1 MFPVDNALGFV
12 AVLAL
17 ILAFTKFIGL
27 AFRHFGL
34 PEVLGFIIG
43 GILLGPAIFGDFCGV
58 CIVGYSD
65 AGYKSL
71 FVLGEKGDSFGSNG
85 VETFAKIGVLLLM
98 FSTGLETDIKKL
110 KQTGLAATLIACVGV
125 AVPMVLGV
133 LICLPF
139 GSIGLGP
146 QNIYR
151 CVFVGAV
158 LTATSVAITVSV
170 FKELGII
177 SSKLGTTIVSAAIID
192 DVIGIVLLSVITAI
206 AKGGAVES
214 ANAFEAFKATP
225 YGTIIMIVAFFV
237 FAVGMGFPISKL
249 FRFMEKRWPD
259 THRIPVFSLIVCF
272 VYVWLAEEIFGVADI
287 TGAFLAGVILS
298 TDHRGSEFT
307 DHAVDASTY
316 TLFAP
321 VFFANIGIT
330 YITFAGMDG
339 FIVLFAFLAVLMGLI
354 GKVAGCGAVA
364 KLSHYSWR
372 ESGICGVGMMA
383 RGEVALIVTSTAMS
397 ADLGANAL
405 PSEFMIMTVLLILVS
420 SILTPIMLK
429 LLYKGM
435 PQSPQLPQPP
445 QSPDEGTEAPPAVES
460 ASEG

>member
-1 MFPVDNALGFV
+1 MFLVNNALGFV

-43 GILLGPAIFGDFCGV
+43 GILLGPAVFGDFAGV
-58 CIVGYSD
+58 CIVGYAD
-65 AGYKSL
+65 QGYKMLFSL
-71 FVLGEKGDSFGSNG
+71 GTKGASFGSNG

-98 FSTGLETDIKKL
+98 FSTGLETDIQKL
-110 KQTGLAATLIACVGV
+110 RKTGLAATLIACAGV
-125 AVPMVLGV
+125 AVPMGLGI

-146 QNIYR
+146 EHIYR
-151 CVFVGAV
+151 CIFVGAI

-170 FKELGII
+170 FKEMGVI

-192 DVIGIVLLSVITAI
+192 DVIGIVVLSIVTAI
-206 AKGGAVES
+206 AKGGSVES
-214 ANAFEAFKATP
+214 ANAFQAFKATP
-225 YGTIIMIVAFFV
+225 YGTIIMIAAFFV
-237 FAVGMGFPISKL
+237 FAIGMGFPISKL

-272 VYVWLAEEIFGVADI
+272 GYVWIAEEVFGVADI

-330 YITFAGMDG
+330 HITFSGMNG

-354 GKVAGCGAVA
+354 GKVVGCGAVA
-364 KLSHYSWR
+364 KLNKYTLR
-372 ESGICGVGMMA
+372 ESAVCGVGMMA

-397 ADLGANAL
+397 VGSVDKAL
-405 PSEFMIMTVLLILVS
+405 PAEFMLMTVFLILIS
-420 SILTPIMLK
+420 SVLTPILLK
-429 LLYKGM
+429 LLYKGI
-435 PQSPQLPQPP
+435 PLSPELPPSESEQVDSAQVQSTQ
-445 QSPDEGTEAPPAVES
+445 AES
-460 ASEG
+460 AQ

>member
-1 MFPVDNALGFV
+1 MEVNNALGFV

-17 ILAFTKFIGL
+17 ILAFTKFNGL

-43 GILLGPAIFGDFCGV
+43 GIMLGPSIFCDFCGV
-58 CIVGYSD
+58 CIVGYSG
-65 AGYKSL
+65 AGYKAL
-71 FVLGEKGDSFGSNG
+71 FVLKEFGSNG
-85 VETFAKIGVLLLM
+85 IQLFAKIGVLLLM

-110 KQTGLAATLIACVGV
+110 RQTGLAATLIACMGV
-125 AVPMVLGV
+125 AIPMGLGV

-151 CVFVGAV
+151 CIFVGAI

-170 FKELGII
+170 FKEMGVI

-192 DVIGIVLLSVITAI
+192 DVIGIIVLSIVTAI

-237 FAVGMGFPISKL
+237 FAIGMGFPISKL

-272 VYVWLAEEIFGVADI
+272 GYVWIAEEIFGVADI

-307 DHAVDASTY
+307 DRAVDASTY

-321 VFFANIGIT
+321 VFFANIGIS
-330 YITFAGMDG
+330 YITFKGMDG
-339 FIVLFAFLAVLMGLI
+339 AIVLFAALVVLI
-354 GKVAGCGAVA
+354 GLLGKVVGCGAVA

-397 ADLGANAL
+397 AELGARAL
-405 PSEFMIMTVLLILVS
+405 PPKFMIITVLLILIS
-420 SILTPIMLK
+420 SILTPIFLK
-429 LLYKGM
+429 LLYKGIPKSPVTPLPPDALEK
-435 PQSPQLPQPP
+435 PQ
-445 QSPDEGTEAPPAVES
+445 
-460 ASEG
+460 

>member
-1 MFPVDNALGFV
+1 MFLVDNALGFV

-43 GILLGPAIFGDFCGV
+43 GILLGPAVFGDFCGV
-58 CIVGYSD
+58 CIIGYAD
-65 AGYKSL
+65 KGYKAL
-71 FVLGEKGDSFGSNG
+71 FVLGAEGNSFGSNG
-85 VETFAKIGVLLLM
+85 VATFAKIGVLLLM

-110 KQTGLAATLIACVGV
+110 RQTGLAATLIACAGV
-125 AVPMVLGV
+125 AVPMALGV

-151 CVFVGAV
+151 CVFVGAI

-170 FKELGII
+170 FKEMGVI

-192 DVIGIVLLSVITAI
+192 DVIGIVVLSVITAI
-206 AKGGAVES
+206 AKGGAGEN

-225 YGTIIMIVAFFV
+225 YGTVIMIVAFFV

-272 VYVWLAEEIFGVADI
+272 AYVWLAEEIFGVADI

-298 TDHRGSEFT
+298 TDHRGSEYT

-330 YITFAGMDG
+330 YIAFKGMSG

-354 GKVAGCGAVA
+354 GKVVGCGAVA

-372 ESGICGVGMMA
+372 ESAVCGVGMMA
-383 RGEVALIVTSTAMS
+383 RGEVALIVTSTAISVDEGMQ
-397 ADLGANAL
+397 N
-405 PSEFMIMTVLLILVS
+405 FMIMTVLLILIS
-420 SILTPIMLK
+420 SVLTPVLLK
-429 LLYKGM
+429 FLYKGI
-435 PQSPQLPQPP
+435 PKAVQPTDELPPSELPP
-445 QSPDEGTEAPPAVES
+445 PEPTPES
-460 ASEG
+460 ESV